1 MAFIIDFPKF
11 RQSEKY
17 SCGAT
22 VVQEILAYY
31 GVDISEHEAA
41 QSARTTR
48 RGTTIKG
55 IRRALKEFKFK
66 FKDCPMSIAMLKK
79 CIDEKKPVIIS
90 LQAWCRTKDG
100 NWSRTWSHG
109 HYTVVI
115 GYDSTR
121 VYFEDPICI
130 VRSYLTFKELEE
142 RWHSEDVDK
151 KRLRNWGLV
160 VYGKKP
166 VYSQNKAVHM
176 DYSAFNPKK
185 AAYSKY
191 ILLK

>member
-1 MAFIIDFPKF
+1 MKLISNFPKF
-11 RQSEKY
+11 RQFIKY
-17 SCGAT
+17 SCGAC

-41 QSARTTR
+41 QSAGTTR

-66 FKDCPMSIAMLKK
+66 FKDGSMNIAALKK
-79 CIDEKKPVIIS
+79 CVDEKKPVIIS
-90 LQAWCRTKDG
+90 LQAWYKTKDWK
-100 NWSRTWSHG
+100 NAWSHG
-109 HYTVVI
+109 HYAVVI
-115 GYDSTR
+115 GYDSKR

-142 RWHSEDVDK
+142 RWHSEDVDR

-166 VYSQNKAVHM
+166 VYSINKAVHM
-176 DYSAFNPKK
+176 DFSSFDAKK

-191 ILLK
+191 LLLK